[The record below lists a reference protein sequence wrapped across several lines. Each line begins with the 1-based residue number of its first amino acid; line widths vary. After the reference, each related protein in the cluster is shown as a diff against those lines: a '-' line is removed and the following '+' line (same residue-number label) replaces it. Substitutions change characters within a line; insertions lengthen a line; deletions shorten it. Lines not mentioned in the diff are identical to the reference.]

1 MKTKKENTIYRN
13 WTPKI
18 LIPSII
24 ITTEDSLPLKMDAQ
38 EWYILLMNGK
48 HARPTGNI
56 ISLLVL
62 PKQKEEEEKKEKEK

>member
-1 MKTKKENTIYRN
+1 
-13 WTPKI
+13 
-18 LIPSII
+18 
-24 ITTEDSLPLKMDAQ
+24 MDAQ